1 MTISPSKL
9 SCDQVLESFA
19 MESDTSGQTLQKY
32 LQEYPEYATQ
42 LVDLSLEIFR
52 FSILDETPLSEEDQ
66 TRIDSAWNLIR
77 YTQSEIATDPIAKLS
92 VPKLR
97 EIAHS
102 LNEPRQVITAYR
114 ERTVIVTSVPMQ
126 FLVQFAGLVDISIQE
141 FLNALALPPQSL
153 ARNYKADVKPTQAVQ
168 VTFEQLL
175 RDAGMSDE
183 QIELLLLN
191 NDTDGRN

>member
-66 TRIDSAWNLIR
+66 T
-77 YTQSEIATDPIAKLS
+77 
-92 VPKLR
+92 
-97 EIAHS
+97 
-102 LNEPRQVITAYR
+102 
-114 ERTVIVTSVPMQ
+114 
-126 FLVQFAGLVDISIQE
+126 
-141 FLNALALPPQSL
+141 LP
-153 ARNYKADVKPTQAVQ
+153 D
-168 VTFEQLL
+168 
-175 RDAGMSDE
+175 
-183 QIELLLLN
+183 
-191 NDTDGRN
+191 